1 MDLNRLKS
9 LYDDLG
15 ASEAEAMTS
24 RALCEIAKRL
34 EQMRAARSR
43 ADPTAFTGLARSL
56 ARVATQTGLTGL
68 ARVACDVGAC
78 ASCGD
83 AVAFAATWAR
93 LDRLTIRALSTV
105 RDTQGVFG

>member
-1 MDLNRLKS
+1 MDMSRLKS

-15 ASEAEAMTS
+15 APAAQAVTS
-24 RALCEIAKRL
+24 RALTEIGKRL

-43 ADPTAFTGLARSL
+43 ADPLAFAGLARSL
-56 ARVATQTGLTGL
+56 ARLASQIGLTSL
-68 ARVACDVGAC
+68 AQVARDTGTC

-93 LDRLTIRALSTV
+93 LDRLAIRTLSTV
-105 RDTQGVFG
+105 SHAQDVSI